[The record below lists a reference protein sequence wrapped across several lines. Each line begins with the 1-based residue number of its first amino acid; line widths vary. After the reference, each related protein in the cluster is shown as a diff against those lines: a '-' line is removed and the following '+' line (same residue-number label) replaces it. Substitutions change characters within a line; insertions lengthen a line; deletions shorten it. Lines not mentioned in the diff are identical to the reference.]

1 MSISLVLFSPPTQP
15 PLLFPSS
22 PSKPYLTLKPHLSL
36 RPSKFLTTT
45 KASAE
50 NGAGTSPSA
59 ATALEI
65 QPDQKVAETPQQV
78 VQKDE
83 RSVGANGS
91 AGAVETEEDKVLSQ
105 FVDPKWVGGTWD
117 LSQFRKDGNTD
128 WDAVIDAGEVL
139 GS

>member
-1 MSISLVLFSPPTQP
+1 MSLVLFSPPTQP

-45 KASAE
+45 TKASAE

-65 QPDQKVAETPQQV
+65 QPDQKVA
-78 VQKDE
+78 QKDE
-83 RSVGANGS
+83 SSVGANGS